1 MDKSK
6 HTLED
11 FKVNVRIKLS
21 ALWTSVM
28 FCYIYGDYFELYV
41 PKKVEGLLNGN
52 NLLDSQIKLFGAT
65 IMLTIPALMIFL
77 SLILRP
83 KVSRLLNITFGV
95 IYSALMLMIA
105 IASIASNNRWLFFYA
120 FLAFLEII
128 LTLIIVRHAW
138 TWQKKQTDTKFT

>member
-52 NLLDSQIKLFGAT
+52 NLLDSPIKLFGAT
-65 IMLTIPALMIFL
+65 IMLIIPALMIFL

-83 KVSRLLNITFGV
+83 KVSRLLNITLGTF
-95 IYSALMLMIA
+95 YTALMLLIA
-105 IASIASNNRWLFFYA
+105 IASIASNNRWLFFYV
-120 FLAFLEII
+120 FLAILEII
-128 LTLIIVRHAW
+128 LTLIIVRYAW
-138 TWQKKQTDTKFT
+138 TWQKI

>member
-52 NLLDSQIKLFGAT
+52 NLLDSPIKLFGAT

-83 KVSRLLNITFGV
+83 KVSRLLNITFWV
-95 IYSALMLMIA
+95 IYTALML
-105 IASIASNNRWLFFYA
+105 
-120 FLAFLEII
+120 II
-128 LTLIIVRHAW
+128 
-138 TWQKKQTDTKFT
+138 